1 MRNQGKATQ
10 QVRICCDL
18 VDRVAR
24 IAAQDKRT
32 IRGQIELF
40 IEAGLKTA
48 PQMETR
54 RQGGAA

>member
-18 VDRVAR
+18 LDRVAR

-40 IEAGLKTA
+40 IEAGIKTA

-54 RQGGAA
+54 KGATR